1 MNFIMYGKDEKSH
14 FASGMLQFRK
24 TSLLFFIV
32 CILQMFI
39 PDALFASTPSLQGKK
54 VSGTVVDMQDEP
66 VTGASVVE
74 KGANNGTTT
83 GLKGEFSLT
92 VSDNAILKISYLGFE
107 TQELALNGQTHIH
120 VILKEDTQMLDEVVV
135 VGYSTIKRE
144 NLTGAVSQIRGER
157 LENRSVTNVQQAL
170 QGTVAN
176 LNIIS
181 SSGGAPG
188 STPSINIRGYTGLGT
203 SQSPLVVIDGIQG
216 GDINSVNMTDV
227 ESISVLK
234 DAASAAIY
242 GSSAPYGVIIINT
255 KKGKGKQRP
264 TITYNNNIGFK
275 QSINLPTMMNSLDWA
290 NGFNE
295 AAANAGRSPIFDD
308 EAMGRIKDY
317 QAGKIT
323 DETIKNPT
331 AGKDEWYAW
340 DKGNANNDWFKIYYK
355 DYSFS
360 QQHNVGVSGGG
371 NHSNYYVGLGYTQQD
386 GMYNYGDDTYKRYNA
401 RTNLSSDLKKWLTF
415 NFRSAFA
422 RHAYDTPNTY
432 SNTTGGNYMHQIGRK
447 WPTIPLRNPDGF
459 YSSASNI
466 RMHSEGGRNKE
477 MNDIAAL
484 SGEFIIR
491 PLEGWDITG
500 NYSYEGK
507 YYNLSNHV
515 KTIYGVLPSGNR
527 TPESGLPNSF
537 SRSTYKYQHHT
548 VNAFSSYEKQLGG
561 HYFKVLGG
569 YTQELYD
576 NMAFSAGNSYL
587 YSDNLPSLSLMYGTS
602 PSVSDLSDTRQLAI
616 RGGFGRIN
624 YNYQEKYL
632 IEFNGRYD
640 GTSRFMKDVR
650 FKFYPGLSAAWV
662 PSKEAFWEPVEE
674 YVNLLKIRV
683 SYGQL
688 GDQGFTSNYYP
699 FYPSLSTGRPT
710 SSNWMFSGGRESFIS
725 NPGLINP
732 NLTWITATTIDLGG
746 DFGFL
751 NDRLNISFDWYKRNA
766 DDFVGPS
773 EALPSI
779 LGTSA
784 PQANNAALETRGFD
798 LTLGWRDHINDFSYG
813 INAVLSDYKGK
824 VIRYPNPTKLLS
836 SWYAGENMGDIWGYE
851 TVGLFQNEDEISKAA
866 DQSKINA
873 NKWQTGDVHYADLN
887 KDGKIDWG
895 ENTVNKPGDK
905 RIIGNSTPRYSFGL
919 NMNGEYKG
927 FDLNL
932 FLQGIGKRD
941 LWVGSNSNYF
951 WGIDGRGD
959 EWQASLFTIH
969 KDRWSESNP
978 KGYYP
983 RYYMNSQMSKNTQAQ
998 TRYLQ
1003 NAAYLRIK
1011 NIQLGYS
1018 LPASLIHKIDFQKV
1032 RIFVNVENPAT
1043 FTKLVKTIDPE
1054 FSANDVY
1061 TGKIY
1066 PLQRTWACGVNITF

>member
-1 MNFIMYGKDEKSH
+1 MYGEDEKSH
-14 FASGMLQFRK
+14 FDSEMSHLKK
-24 TSLLFFIV
+24 TCLLFFIV
-32 CILQMFI
+32 CILQVFI
-39 PDALFASTPSLQGKK
+39 PDALFAATPSLQGKK
-54 VSGTVVDMQDEP
+54 VSGTVVDMQNEP
-66 VTGASVVE
+66 LIGASVVE
-74 KGANNGTTT
+74 KSANNGTATN
-83 GLKGEFSLT
+83 LKGEFSLT
-92 VSDNAILKISYLGFE
+92 VQDNAILEISYLGFE
-107 TQELALNGQTHIH
+107 TQEVAVNGQTLIH
-120 VILKEDTQMLDEVVV
+120 VIMKEDTHALDEVVV

-255 KKGKGKQRP
+255 KKGKGSQKP

-275 QSINLPTMMNSLDWA
+275 QTINLPTMMNSLDWA

-295 AAANAGRSPIFDD
+295 AAANAGRSPIFDE
-308 EAMGRIKDY
+308 EALERIKDY

-331 AGKDEWYAW
+331 AGRDEWYAW
-340 DKGNANNDWFKIYYK
+340 NKGNANNDWFKIYYK

-371 NHSNYYVGLGYTQQD
+371 NHNNYYVGLGYNQQD
-386 GMYNYGDDTYKRYNA
+386 GMYNYGDDIYKRYNV
-401 RTNLSSDLKKWLTF
+401 RTNFSSDLTKWFTF
-415 NFRSAFA
+415 NFRSAFT

-447 WPTIPLRNPDGF
+447 WPTVPLFNPDGF
-459 YSSASNI
+459 YSASSNV
-466 RMHSEGGRNKE
+466 RMHTEGGRNKE
-477 MNDIAAL
+477 TDDIAAL
-484 SGEFIIR
+484 SGEFVFH

-507 YYNLSNHV
+507 YYDISNHV
-515 KTIYGVLPSGNR
+515 KTIYSVLPSGNR
-527 TPESGLPNSF
+527 TPESGSPNSF
-537 SRSTYKYQHHT
+537 SRTTYKFQHHT
-548 VNAFSSYEKQLGG
+548 VNAFSSYGKQLGG
-561 HYFKVLGG
+561 HYFKVLAG

-576 NMAFSAGNSYL
+576 DMAYSAGNSYL

-640 GTSRFMKDVR
+640 GTSRFLKDVR
-650 FKFYPGLSAAWV
+650 FKFYPGLSAAWA
-662 PSKEAFWEPVEE
+662 PSKEIFWEPIQE
-674 YVNLLKIRV
+674 YINLLKIRV

-688 GDQGFTSNYYP
+688 GDQSFTSSYYP
-699 FYPSLSTGRPT
+699 FYPSLSTNRPT
-710 SSNWMFSGGRESFIS
+710 GSNWLFSGGRESYIS

-732 NLTWITATTIDLGG
+732 NLTWITATTIDFGG
-746 DFGFL
+746 DFAFL
-751 NDRLNISFDWYKRNA
+751 NNRLNISFDWYKRNA

-784 PQANNAALETRGFD
+784 PQTNNAALETKGFD
-798 LTLGWRDHINDFSYG
+798 LTLGWRDRINDFSYG

-824 VIRYPNPTKLLS
+824 VKRYPNPTKLLS
-836 SWYAGENMGDIWGYE
+836 SWYEGENMGDIWGYE
-851 TVGLFQNEDEISKAA
+851 TVGLFQNEDEISNAA

-873 NKWQTGDVHYADLN
+873 NKWQPGDVHYADLN
-887 KDGKIDWG
+887 NDGKIDWG
-895 ENTVNKPGDK
+895 ENTVDKPGDRK
-905 RIIGNSTPRYSFGL
+905 IIGNSTPRYSFGV
-919 NMNGEYKG
+919 NMTGEYKG
-927 FDLNL
+927 FDLAL

-941 LWVGSNSNYF
+941 LWAGSNANYF

-959 EWQASLFTIH
+959 EWQSSLFTIH
-969 KDRWSESNP
+969 EDRWSESNP
-978 KGYYP
+978 NGYYP
-983 RYYMNSQMSKNTQAQ
+983 RYYMNSQMSKNTQTQ

-1003 NAAYLRIK
+1003 NASYLRIK

-1018 LPASLIHKIDFQKV
+1018 LPVPLINKIDFKKI
-1032 RIFVNVENPAT
+1032 RIFVNVENLAT

-1054 FSANDVY
+1054 FSYDDSY